1 LPGPG
6 GPQSMHRTSP
16 ASLRLVSRPGSAWP
30 GFRAFATVALAVM
43 SGVTGCSRTA
53 HPSSQSDSL
62 RIGARGSAETPK
74 VLRES
79 LFAEPLIAL
88 DPQGRPVER
97 LATAWA
103 WDSDGLSLRITLRP
117 GVRFHDGSPLTGPVV
132 AAILRQQLDTSGF
145 EAVDH
150 VEAPDNGSVIFHLSR
165 PDAFLIQIIAGALI
179 VDDNKPDVGT
189 GPFKI
194 VSQKPVLEAVRFP
207 GYYRGS
213 PGIERVKVLPFDTQ
227 RAAWAALMRGEVD
240 MVQEVNRDS
249 VEFLEGATRI
259 SVYSSLRPFY
269 IPLVFNLRHPILK
282 QVEVRRALSEA
293 INRDE
298 IVNQAMGGRGQVAD
312 DPVWPSHW
320 AYNPAA
326 PRYSYNPGAARIRLD
341 SLGLRVHDGDAQSA
355 MASRFR
361 LRCLFWDGDPQ
372 FERIALLLQRQL
384 AAVGV
389 DLVLQGGSE
398 EQLLPLIR
406 AGNFDTYLFQM
417 TSGRSFDWVY
427 RFWHSPDRGHE
438 PEFQDSGYA
447 GVDRALDQLRLA
459 RTEPEIREA
468 IGDLRGQFY
477 QDAPAAFLAWVQ
489 NSRAV
494 DSRFDVG
501 DRSDP
506 EVFTNLWR
514 WRTVDQVARR

>member
-1 LPGPG
+1 MGICVLAVLIIL
-6 GPQSMHRTSP
+6 S
-16 ASLRLVSRPGSAWP
+16 SAA
-30 GFRAFATVALAVM
+30 GCRRGATAPALAN
-43 SGVTGCSRTA
+43 
-53 HPSSQSDSL
+53 SL
-62 RIGARGSAETPK
+62 RIGARGTGETPK

-88 DPQGRPVER
+88 DPQGRAVER
-97 LATAWA
+97 LATSWA
-103 WDSDGLSLRITLRP
+103 WDADGLTLRLTLRR
-117 GVRFHDGSPLTGPVV
+117 GVMFHDGTPLTGAV
-132 AAILRQQLDTSGF
+132 AAAIIGQQLRTSGF

-150 VEAPDNGSVIFHLSR
+150 VESPDDQSVVFHLTR
-165 PDAFLIQIIAGALI
+165 PDAFLIEIIAGALI
-179 VDDNKPDVGT
+179 VDQRKPNVGT
-189 GPFKI
+189 GPFRILK
-194 VSQKPVLEAVRFP
+194 QKPVLEAVRFP
-207 GYYRGS
+207 SYYRGS
-213 PGIERVKVLPFDTQ
+213 PGIDRVEVRTFETQ

-240 MVQEVNRDS
+240 MVQEANRDS

-269 IPLVFNLRHPILK
+269 IPLVFNLRHPILR
-282 QVEVRRALSEA
+282 QIEVRRALSEA

-298 IVNQAMGGRGQVAD
+298 IVSQAMGGKGQVAD

-320 AYNPAA
+320 AYNAA
-326 PRYSYNPGAARIRLD
+326 ARRHSYNPGAARLRLEAA
-341 SLGLRVHDGDAQSA
+341 GLPVRAGRNPGD

-361 LRCLFWDGDPQ
+361 IRCLFWDEDPQ

-389 DLVLQGGSE
+389 DLALTGARETELQA
-398 EQLLPLIR
+398 R
-406 AGNFDTYLFQM
+406 ASAGDFDTYVYQM

-427 RFWHSPDRGHE
+427 RFWHSPARGQR
-438 PEFQDSGYA
+438 PELLDSGYS
-447 GVDRALDQLRLA
+447 GVDRALEQLRHA
-459 RTEPEIREA
+459 RTEPEMRA
-468 IGDLRGQFY
+468 AVGDLRGQFY
-477 QDAPAAFLAWVQ
+477 EDAPAVFLAWIQ

-514 WRTVDQVARR
+514 WRAVAQVARR

>member
-1 LPGPG
+1 ML
-6 GPQSMHRTSP
+6 T
-16 ASLRLVSRPGSAWP
+16 AALVLVSGC
-30 GFRAFATVALAVM
+30 GRAALPAT
-43 SGVTGCSRTA
+43 
-53 HPSSQSDSL
+53 QSDSL
-62 RIGARGSAETPK
+62 RIGIRGSEEAPK

-79 LFAEPLIAL
+79 LFAEPLIAV

-97 LATAWA
+97 VANAWA
-103 WDSDGLSLRITLRP
+103 WDKDGLTLRVGLRP
-117 GVRFHDGSPLTGPVV
+117 GVLFHDGSRVTAPIV

-150 VEAPDNGSVIFHLSR
+150 IDSPDDRSVVFKLKR
-165 PDAFLIQIIAGALI
+165 PDAFLIETLAGALI
-179 VDDNKPDVGT
+179 ADKNKRNVGT
-189 GPFKI
+189 GPFRI
-194 VSQKPVLEAVRFP
+194 LTEKPVLEAVKFS
-207 GYYRGS
+207 GYYRGA
-213 PGIERVKVLPFDTQ
+213 PGIERIKVLPFESQ

-259 SVYSSLRPFY
+259 SVYSSLQPFY

-293 INRDE
+293 IDRVE
-298 IVNQAMGGRGQVAD
+298 IVNQAMGGKGQVAD

-326 PRYSYNPGAARIRLD
+326 RRYGYNPGAARLRLD
-341 SLGLRVHDGDAQSA
+341 AAGLRVHPGRHPGE

-361 LRCLFWDGDPQ
+361 IRCLFWDRDPQ

-389 DLVLQGGSE
+389 DLVLEGASE
-398 EQLLPLIR
+398 KRLIPLAQ
-406 AGNFDTYLFQM
+406 AGEFDTYLFQM

-427 RFWHSPDRGHE
+427 RFWHSALPGQK
-438 PEFQDSGYA
+438 PELQDSAYS
-447 GVDRALDQLRLA
+447 GVDHALEQLRQA
-459 RTEPEIREA
+459 RTEPETRA
-468 IGDLRGQFY
+468 AVGDLRAQFY
-477 QDAPAAFLAWVQ
+477 EDAPAAFLAWIQ
-489 NSRAV
+489 TSRAV
-494 DSRFDVG
+494 DSRFDLG

-514 WRTVDQVARR
+514 WRTVAQVARQ